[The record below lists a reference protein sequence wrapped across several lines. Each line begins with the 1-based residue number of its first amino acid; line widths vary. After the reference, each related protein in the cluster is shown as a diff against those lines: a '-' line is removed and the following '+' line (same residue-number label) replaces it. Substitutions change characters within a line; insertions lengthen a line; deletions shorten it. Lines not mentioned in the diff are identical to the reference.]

1 MRRLAIT
8 RRPASS
14 NLAMILPV
22 RFRRVA
28 SGLMMERVR
37 STAMGAPEVKA
48 AGLCNG
54 FARRT
59 SAVIR
64 PPQML
69 AIDNIV
75 VRIAGRE
82 ILSGAT
88 ANLPAGRRIGLVG
101 RNGAGKTTLF
111 KVILGTLHQD
121 DGNISWPSA
130 WRVGAV
136 AQEAPGTDV
145 SLIDTVLEADQE
157 RTRLLAEA
165 EHESDGHRLGDIYHR
180 LDAIDAYTAP
190 ARAAE
195 ILAGLGFSAEDQLR
209 PCREFSGGW
218 RMRVALAAILFSA
231 PDLLLLDE
239 PTNYLDLEGVLW
251 LENFIQ
257 KYRGTI
263 LIVSHDRDLLNTACE
278 FILHLERGKLK
289 LYTGGY
295 DTFTATR
302 AAGRAQDMAFAKKQE
317 AARAHMQKFVDR
329 FKASAAK
336 ARQAQSRV
344 KMLAKMAMVEVPP
357 DEHVAPIHIPEAT
370 AASPPLI
377 TMDRASVGYEPGK
390 PILTGLSFRFDPE
403 DRVALLGKNGNGKST
418 MAKLL
423 AGKLAAMAGEFTPAR
438 KLVVGYFAQH
448 QAEELDTSVTPIL
461 TLQRLRPKLTL
472 EQVRGQLGGFGFTQ
486 DKQQTLVGQL
496 SGGERA
502 RLMLALATLDKPN
515 LLILDEPTNHLD
527 IDARGELLSAL
538 NDFDGAVVLV
548 SHDRRL
554 IEATADRL
562 LLVANG
568 EVRPF
573 DGDLDDYRR
582 YLLSGDAAPAREP
595 EAKAAKDTARR
606 DGAEKRRQLKPLK
619 DKLEAAEHQIAELNI
634 EIAKCDKSLADPL
647 LFAKDPAR
655 GKAVSK
661 KRADAIKKLET
672 LEARWLK
679 IQEEYE
685 LAMAEA

>member
-1 MRRLAIT
+1 
-8 RRPASS
+8 
-14 NLAMILPV
+14 
-22 RFRRVA
+22 
-28 SGLMMERVR
+28 
-37 STAMGAPEVKA
+37 
-48 AGLCNG
+48 
-54 FARRT
+54 
-59 SAVIR
+59 
-64 PPQML
+64 ML
-69 AIDNIV
+69 AIDNIT

-82 ILSGAT
+82 ILKGAT

-101 RNGAGKTTLF
+101 RNGAGKSTLF
-111 KVILGTLHQD
+111 KVILGQLHQD
-121 DGNISWPSA
+121 DGDISVPPS
-130 WRVGAV
+130 WRIGAV

-145 SLIDTVLEADQE
+145 SLLDTVLEADPE
-157 RTRLLAEA
+157 RLSLLAEA
-165 EHESDGHRLGDIYHR
+165 EHESDGHRLGEIYHR
-180 LDAIDAYTAP
+180 LEAIDAYTAP
-190 ARAAE
+190 SRAAE

-257 KYRGTI
+257 KYRGTV

-295 DTFTATR
+295 DTFMETRAATR
-302 AAGRAQDMAFAKKQE
+302 ANDLAFAKKQD
-317 AARAHMQKFVDR
+317 AARAHMQAFVDR
-329 FKASAAK
+329 FKAKASK
-336 ARQAQSRV
+336 ARQAQSRM
-344 KMLAKMAMVEVPP
+344 KMLAKMAAVEVPP
-357 DEHVAPIHIPEAT
+357 DEYVAPIHIPEAT
-370 AASPPLI
+370 PASPPLI
-377 TMDRASVGYEPGK
+377 TMDRASVGYEAGK
-390 PILTGLSFRFDPE
+390 PILTGISFRFDPE

-423 AGKLAAMAGEFTPAR
+423 AGKLQAMSGEFTPAR

-472 EQVRGQLGGFGFTQ
+472 EQVRNQLGGFGFTQ

-527 IDARGELLSAL
+527 IDARNELLTAL
-538 NDFDGAVVLV
+538 NDFDGAVILV

-554 IEATADRL
+554 LEATADRL
-562 LLVANG
+562 LLVADG
-568 EVRPF
+568 HVTPF
-573 DGDLDDYRR
+573 EGDLDDYRR
-582 YLLSGDAAPAREP
+582 FLLTGDNAPTRRIENNNAVD
-595 EAKAAKDTARR
+595 AKASKEDVRR
-606 DGAEKRRQLKPLK
+606 SAAEKRHNLKPLK
-619 DKLEAAEHQIAELNI
+619 DKVTAAESQIATLNAEL
-634 EIAKCDKSLADPL
+634 AKLDKTLSDPL
-647 LFAKDPAR
+647 LFSKDPA
-655 GKAVSK
+655 KAASVSK
-661 KRADAIKKLET
+661 KRAEAQRKLEAAEKAW
-672 LEARWLK
+672 LSASEA
-679 IQEEYE
+679 YE
-685 LAMAEA
+685 DANS